1 MKMGFV
7 AFARLYLE
15 MRTLD
20 GACTLIE
27 KEKKVIQISSKRK
40 KETNAKKVYTHVH
53 ALNSRMHLRGPM
65 CLSRGVKG
73 IFLQQYKIP
82 TSCGY
87 SNKTTGSVTVKNVS
101 KGFLDQADGLIIQ

>member
-1 MKMGFV
+1 MSHKSCGTVGIKELLNRCTWREAAFRKEALSMKMGFV

-73 IFLQQYKIP
+73 IFF
-82 TSCGY
+82 
-87 SNKTTGSVTVKNVS
+87 TT
-101 KGFLDQADGLIIQ
+101 I